1 MQKPFCLVCWY
12 RPPAAG
18 ADDTAFESLRASLGE
33 LDQEGK
39 EIILV
44 GDTNCDFKNSTDAN
58 TKQLKLV
65 YSEYK
70 MEQLIKNYARVAFT
84 TTEQS
89 GQRLSKFLIDNFSTS
104 SSKYV
109 LETDILETGM
119 VDHYLVYGVRK
130 INAW

>member
-70 MEQLIKNYARVAFT
+70 MEQLIKNYTRVAFT

-89 GQRLSKFLIDNFSTS
+89 GQRLSKSLIDNFSTS